1 MKRRAKMVIPDRA
14 GASVLVM
21 VDKPTSRLRFIV
33 ISTVCIEPRFSVRR
47 WNRQLVMK

>member
-1 MKRRAKMVIPDRA
+1 MEKKRAKMVIPDRA

-33 ISTVCIEPRFSVRR
+33 LPSVCIEPGVSVRR
-47 WNRQLVMK
+47 RDSS